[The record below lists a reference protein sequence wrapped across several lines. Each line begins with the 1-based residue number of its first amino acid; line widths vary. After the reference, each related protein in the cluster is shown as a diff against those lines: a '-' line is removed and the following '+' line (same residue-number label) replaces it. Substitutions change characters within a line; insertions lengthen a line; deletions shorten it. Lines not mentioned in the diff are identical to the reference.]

1 MSVVNKM
8 LKDLD
13 NRAAS
18 GDADDADYQEPPE
31 SRRIRYMIFFIAF
44 IGVSAAGYFS
54 YRTLGHDYF
63 MDLYAQAEQF
73 VTGEEP
79 VQQQSK
85 RVSVNSALDQMMP
98 SRGNINTA
106 ETESTPAD
114 DAKPE
119 ASTTDDTQQ
128 EVANEGGES
137 ASTELANN
145 AQQVSGAEQTSDR
158 QEGSTATVPAE
169 QTTQVAQESTS
180 SEVRPMA
187 TLPGQT
193 VVPALAN
200 EASFVQVSNAGSEDT
215 EIAELRSQAAQAV
228 ADENVDE
235 AINLYRKIL
244 NIDFKQHEIRKKL
257 AVLLYSNGNNG
268 AASVVLS
275 DGVDIAPQ
283 RTDFRLMLARLF
295 YREKKLRAAYT
306 VLEGVDPDVQ
316 RNIDF
321 YGLKATVAQELE
333 LNAEASHLYGRLVIF
348 EPKRAQWW
356 LGLAISLDRLS
367 QRDGALRAYEN
378 AADLRQLSASA
389 TDFIRQ
395 RIIELGG

>member
-13 NRAAS
+13 SRAAS

-44 IGVSAAGYFS
+44 VGVSAAGYFS
-54 YRTLGHDYF
+54 YRILGHDYF
-63 MDLYAQAEQF
+63 MELYVQAKQVF
-73 VTGEEP
+73 MDEEP

-85 RVSVNSALDQMMP
+85 KVSVNRALDQMMP
-98 SRGNINTA
+98 SRGSINTA
-106 ETESTPAD
+106 DTEPASAD
-114 DAKPE
+114 DVAPE
-119 ASTTDDTQQ
+119 TSTAAENQQ
-128 EVANEGGES
+128 EVASKDVENTDNKLANTRQQDSQAEQSTTGQENS
-137 ASTELANN
+137 VASTE
-145 AQQVSGAEQTSDR
+145 QTVLV
-158 QEGSTATVPAE
+158 VPE
-169 QTTQVAQESTS
+169 NTP
-180 SEVRPMA
+180 SEVRPMT

-193 VVPALAN
+193 VVPAPAN
-200 EASFVQVSNAGSEDT
+200 EASFVQVSNADGEDT
-215 EIAELRSQAAQAV
+215 DLAELRSQAAQAV
-228 ADENVDE
+228 TDENVNE

-244 NIDFKQHEIRKKL
+244 NIDFKQHQIRKKL

-283 RTDFRLMLARLF
+283 RIDFRLMLARLF
-295 YREKKLRAAYT
+295 YREKKLQAAYT

-367 QRDGALRAYEN
+367 QRDGALKAYEN